1 MAVASSAASRTMRTM
16 TRALRSSIRNFQV
29 ICRVSTAS
37 GNCAIQ
43 PANFD
48 HSRVR
53 MLEVCAQRTPA
64 PSMAAASASTR
75 GLVPPFSSPR

>member
-1 MAVASSAASRTMRTM
+1 MRTITM
-16 TRALRSSIRNFQV
+16 ALRSSMRNFQV

-53 MLEVCAQRTPA
+53 MLDAATQRTPA
-64 PSMAAASASTR
+64 ASMSAASSSAR
-75 GLVPPFSSPR
+75 GLDAALLLAEVQARHCA